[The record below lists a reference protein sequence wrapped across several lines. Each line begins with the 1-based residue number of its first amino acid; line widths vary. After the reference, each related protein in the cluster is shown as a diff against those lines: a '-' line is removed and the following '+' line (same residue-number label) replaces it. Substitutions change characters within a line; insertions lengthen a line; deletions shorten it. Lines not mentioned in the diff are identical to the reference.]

1 MSLRPKKIL
10 RSAIAVCL
18 CALALEV
25 LTRAY
30 FSAKLGAVVLLY
42 GIVDSPHDALF
53 DPKGAVMR
61 WDEKYANTAIHDN
74 AFDNYSKYFPNQKRI
89 HPDESGK
96 TIDATINSSGFRG
109 KDFQQKKTPGVVRI
123 VTLGASSTFGFKTR
137 DDQTYPHFLE
147 EALNK
152 SLPMPNPAGS
162 SNGTI
167 IKYEV
172 INLGIPHMQSD
183 QIHSLFMAEAV
194 PLEPDVVTFYEGY
207 TDAAGGPR
215 DDAAVQRVKRIPFAT
230 PVFREL
236 RHRLLSVALISKKLF
251 SRRYA
256 PLDATESGFQGEAQ
270 AKQEKFI
277 KELQAIYQE
286 CRTRNILF
294 IVANQQAK
302 SLNVDR
308 EKIQGVSY
316 AQEAALVREKLFAA
330 GGVLALG
337 KYFLIHNSL
346 MDAERQWAKTNGVPF
361 ADVIGAMDPNRQC
374 LIDWMH
380 LNAQGNQIVAA
391 ALAEK
396 IINRQ

>member
-1 MSLRPKKIL
+1 MGL
-10 RSAIAVCL
+10 RSKRILHFVTVVCL
-18 CALALEV
+18 CAFALELLARV
-25 LTRAY
+25 Y

-42 GIVDSPHDALF
+42 GIVDSPQDELF

-74 AFDNYSKYFPNQKRI
+74 VFDNYSKYFPNQKRI
-89 HPDESGK
+89 HPDEFGN

-109 KDFQQKKTPGVVRI
+109 KNFQQKKKTGVVRI

-147 EALNK
+147 ETLNK
-152 SLPMPNPAGS
+152 SLPLPNLVGS
-162 SNGTI
+162 SNGNI
-167 IKYEV
+167 INYEV

-183 QIHSLFMAEAV
+183 QIRSLFLAEAV
-194 PLEPDVVTFYEGY
+194 PLEPDIVTFYEGY
-207 TDAAGGPR
+207 TDAASSPR

-236 RHRLLSVALISKKLF
+236 RHRLLSVALIAKRLF
-251 SRRYA
+251 SRNYA
-256 PLDATESGFQGEAQ
+256 PLDATENGFQGEAQ

-294 IVANQQAK
+294 IVASQQAK

-308 EKIQGVSY
+308 EKIQGISY
-316 AQEAALVREKLFAA
+316 AREAVLLREKLSTAGAVFA
-330 GGVLALG
+330 LE
-337 KYFLIHNSL
+337 KYFLIHNDL
-346 MDAERQWAKTNGVPF
+346 MDAERQWATTNGVPF
-361 ADVIGAMDPNRQC
+361 VDVIGAMDSNRQC

-380 LNAQGNQIVAA
+380 LNAQGNQIVAS
-391 ALAEK
+391 ALADK
-396 IINRQ
+396 IIRRQ